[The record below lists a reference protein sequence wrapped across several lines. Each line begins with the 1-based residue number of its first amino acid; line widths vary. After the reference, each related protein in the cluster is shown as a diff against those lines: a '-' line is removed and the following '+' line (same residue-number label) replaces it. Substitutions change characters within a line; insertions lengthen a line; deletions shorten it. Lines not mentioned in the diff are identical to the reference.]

1 MGRILC
7 PCQVS
12 YPAHTF
18 VIKPPQFV
26 TILVISFIWNS
37 NSGRN
42 TFSIYRM
49 IWCTLL
55 HLYNLSFYLFISIQE
70 LSSCESFQSQRTK
83 ETQTEED
90 KEAGFDLVW
99 HTASETC
106 IPLVQV
112 VYLYNYSYVATAM
125 STSTAPWQ
133 GRRRFSG
140 ENKNVSRSFSVY
152 LFSLFSSCM
161 FAAIVCLSYSCIS
174 ARCNLCSHALVFL
187 FVCWE
192 IKENKYI
199 VYLFLWLWATCY
211 LARVLVSYRSDC

>member
-1 MGRILC
+1 MSQSWSFPSFETQALGAI
-7 PCQVS
+7 
-12 YPAHTF
+12 HF
-18 VIKPPQFV
+18 QFIGWSDV
-26 TILVISFIWNS
+26 HFYISTIFHFTSSSLSKNFQAVKVF
-37 NSGRN
+37 
-42 TFSIYRM
+42 
-49 IWCTLL
+49 
-55 HLYNLSFYLFISIQE
+55 NLRE
-70 LSSCESFQSQRTK
+70 PKR
-83 ETQTEED
+83 QTEED